1 MYPRCERAFFAS
13 ERSVARS
20 RARPPMCKTR
30 AALLTFR
37 VSAENVCSQRFTG
50 FASPPRDANFENLS
64 VPAC

>member
-1 MYPRCERAFFAS
+1 MYLRCERAFFAS

-37 VSAENVCSQRFTG
+37 VSAENVTAERCQF
-50 FASPPRDANFENLS
+50 
-64 VPAC
+64 